1 MNILDYIT
9 IILFSIGVLI
19 TGVSFSKTGKD
30 MKSFFSGGGN
40 VPWGMSGLSLFMGF
54 FSAGTFVVW
63 GAIAYSYG
71 MVSIIIQL
79 TMAVAGYAVG
89 TWIAPRWHRTHS
101 LTAAEYITGLLG
113 VKTQK
118 TYTYIFLAVSV
129 FTTGSFLY
137 PVAKIVEVTTGIPLT
152 TAIFALG
159 AFSMVYVALGGLRGV
174 VVTDVLQFVILFAAV
189 VIAVPL
195 AFDKIGGVGT
205 FFEKVPEGFFE
216 LFEGEYTPGFV
227 IAFAIYNMFF
237 LGGNWA
243 YVQRYTSVK
252 TERDSR
258 KTGWLFGVLYTI
270 SPILWMLIPMIYRV
284 YNPSLSGLENEGA
297 YLLMCKEAMP
307 DGLLGLMLGG
317 MIFATASSLNATL
330 NISAGVVTNDIFKRV
345 RPDASE
351 KTLMNVARIST
362 WGFGIMAIIV
372 ALLIRSM
379 GGIVNVVISVAALT
393 GVPVYLPV
401 IWSLFSKRQTART
414 ILSATFISLAI
425 NLIFKFVTPHF
436 GLALDRTW
444 EMIVGTAVPV
454 ILLAGIEV
462 VLKAKEFIAPEYMAY
477 ISGRNVRMRQE
488 NAGDTEESK
497 RTDRFTQK
505 VLGIGLGLSGVLI
518 TVLGFI
524 AEENIVVPVAVGLV
538 VTLIGIYLLILSLRR
553 PL

>member
-63 GAIAYSYG
+63 GSIAYSYG

-89 TWIAPRWHRTHS
+89 TWIAPRWHCTHS
-101 LTAAEYITGLLG
+101 LTAAEYITGRLG

-330 NISAGVVTNDIFKRV
+330 NISAGVVTNDIFKRM

-401 IWSLFSKRQTART
+401 IWSLFSKRQTSRT
-414 ILSATFISLAI
+414 ILSATFISLTI

-497 RTDRFTQK
+497 RTNRFTQK

>member
-63 GAIAYSYG
+63 GSIAYSYG

-101 LTAAEYITGLLG
+101 LTAAEYITGRLG

-152 TAIFALG
+152 AAIFALG

-345 RPDASE
+345 RPNASE

>member
-54 FSAGTFVVW
+54 FSAGTFVVC
-63 GAIAYSYG
+63 GSIAYSYG

-101 LTAAEYITGLLG
+101 LTAAEYITGRLG

-330 NISAGVVTNDIFKRV
+330 NISAGVVTNDIFKRM
-345 RPDASE
+345 RPNASE
-351 KTLMNVARIST
+351 ETLMNVARIST

>member
-63 GAIAYSYG
+63 GSIAYSYG

-101 LTAAEYITGLLG
+101 LTAAEYITGRLG

-330 NISAGVVTNDIFKRV
+330 NISAGVVTNDIFKRMC
-345 RPDASE
+345 PNASE
-351 KTLMNVARIST
+351 ETLMNVARIST

-538 VTLIGIYLLILSLRR
+538 VALIGIYLLVLSLRR

>member
-63 GAIAYSYG
+63 GSIAYSYG

-101 LTAAEYITGLLG
+101 LTAAEYITGRLG

-330 NISAGVVTNDIFKRV
+330 NISAGVVTNDIFKRM
-345 RPDASE
+345 RPNASE
-351 KTLMNVARIST
+351 ETLMNVARIST

-497 RTDRFTQK
+497 RTDRSTQK

>member
-63 GAIAYSYG
+63 GSIAYSYG

-101 LTAAEYITGLLG
+101 LTAAEYITGRLG

-297 YLLMCKEAMP
+297 YLPMCKEAMP

-330 NISAGVVTNDIFKRV
+330 NISAGVVTNDIFKRM
-345 RPDASE
+345 RPNASE
-351 KTLMNVARIST
+351 ETLMNVARIST

>member
-40 VPWGMSGLSLFMGF
+40 VPWGLSGLSLFMGF

-63 GAIAYSYG
+63 GSIANSYG

-101 LTAAEYITGLLG
+101 LTAAEYITGRLG

-330 NISAGVVTNDIFKRV
+330 NISAGVVTNDIFKRM

-362 WGFGIMAIIV
+362 WGFGIMAIII

-414 ILSATFISLAI
+414 ILSATFISLTI

-497 RTDRFTQK
+497 RTNRFTQK

-538 VTLIGIYLLILSLRR
+538 VTLTGIYLLILSLRR

>member
-63 GAIAYSYG
+63 GSIAYSYG

-101 LTAAEYITGLLG
+101 LTAGEYITGRLG

-330 NISAGVVTNDIFKRV
+330 NISAGVVTNDIFKRM

>member
-63 GAIAYSYG
+63 GSIAYSYG

-89 TWIAPRWHRTHS
+89 TWIAPRWHSTHS
-101 LTAAEYITGLLG
+101 LTAAEYITGRLG

-345 RPDASE
+345 RPNASE

>member
-63 GAIAYSYG
+63 GSIAYSYG

-101 LTAAEYITGLLG
+101 LTAAEYITGRLG

-330 NISAGVVTNDIFKRV
+330 NISAGVVTNDIFKRM

-505 VLGIGLGLSGVLI
+505 VLGIGPGLSGVLI

>member
-63 GAIAYSYG
+63 GSIAYSYG

-101 LTAAEYITGLLG
+101 LTAAEYITGRLG

-330 NISAGVVTNDIFKRV
+330 NISAGVVTNDIFKRM

-362 WGFGIMAIIV
+362 WGVGIMAIIV

>member
-63 GAIAYSYG
+63 GSIAYSYG

-101 LTAAEYITGLLG
+101 LTAAEYITGRLG

-330 NISAGVVTNDIFKRV
+330 NISAGVVTNDIFKRM

-362 WGFGIMAIIV
+362 WGFGIMAIII

-538 VTLIGIYLLILSLRR
+538 VTLTGIYLLILSLRR
-553 PL
+553 LL

>member
-63 GAIAYSYG
+63 GSIAYSYG

-101 LTAAEYITGLLG
+101 LTAAEYITGRLG

-118 TYTYIFLAVSV
+118 TYTDIFLAVSV

-330 NISAGVVTNDIFKRV
+330 NISAGVVTNDIFKRM
-345 RPDASE
+345 RPNASE

-414 ILSATFISLAI
+414 ILSATFVSLAI

-538 VTLIGIYLLILSLRR
+538 VALIGIYLLVLSLRR

>member
-1 MNILDYIT
+1 M
-9 IILFSIGVLI
+9 LI

-63 GAIAYSYG
+63 GSIAYSYG

-101 LTAAEYITGLLG
+101 LTAAEYITGRLG

-330 NISAGVVTNDIFKRV
+330 NISAGVVTNDIFKRM

-477 ISGRNVRMRQE
+477 ISERNVRMRQE

>member
-63 GAIAYSYG
+63 GSIAYSYG

-101 LTAAEYITGLLG
+101 LTAAEYITGRLG

-330 NISAGVVTNDIFKRV
+330 NISAGVVTNDIFKRM
-345 RPDASE
+345 RPNASE
-351 KTLMNVARIST
+351 ETLMNVARIST

-414 ILSATFISLAI
+414 ILSATFISLTI

-538 VTLIGIYLLILSLRR
+538 VTLTGIYLLILSLRR

>member
-63 GAIAYSYG
+63 GSIAYSYG

-101 LTAAEYITGLLG
+101 LTAAEYITGRLG

-159 AFSMVYVALGGLRGV
+159 AFSMVYVALGGLRGL

-195 AFDKIGGVGT
+195 AFDKIGGVGA

-330 NISAGVVTNDIFKRV
+330 NISAGVVTNDIFKRM
-345 RPDASE
+345 RPNASE
-351 KTLMNVARIST
+351 ETLMNVARIST

>member
-40 VPWGMSGLSLFMGF
+40 VPWGMSGLTLFTGF

-63 GAIAYSYG
+63 GSIAYSYG

-101 LTAAEYITGLLG
+101 LTAAEYITGRLG

-330 NISAGVVTNDIFKRV
+330 NISAGVVTNDIFKRM

-553 PL
+553 LL

>member
-63 GAIAYSYG
+63 GSIAYSYG

-101 LTAAEYITGLLG
+101 LTAAEYITGRLG

-118 TYTYIFLAVSV
+118 TYTYIFLAVSA

-330 NISAGVVTNDIFKRV
+330 NISAGVVTNDIFKRM

-362 WGFGIMAIIV
+362 WGFGIMAIII

-414 ILSATFISLAI
+414 ILSATFISLTI

-497 RTDRFTQK
+497 RTNRFTQK

-538 VTLIGIYLLILSLRR
+538 VTLTGIYLLILSLRR

>member
-63 GAIAYSYG
+63 GSIAYSYG

-101 LTAAEYITGLLG
+101 LTAAEYITGRLG

-330 NISAGVVTNDIFKRV
+330 NISAGVVTNDIFKRM
-345 RPDASE
+345 RPNASE
-351 KTLMNVARIST
+351 ETLMNVARIST

-414 ILSATFISLAI
+414 ILSATFVSLAI

>member
-63 GAIAYSYG
+63 GSIAYSYG

-101 LTAAEYITGLLG
+101 LTAAEYITGRLG

-330 NISAGVVTNDIFKRV
+330 NISAGVVTNDIFKRM

-477 ISGRNVRMRQE
+477 ISERNVRMRQE

-497 RTDRFTQK
+497 RADRFTQK

>member
-63 GAIAYSYG
+63 GSIAYSYG

-101 LTAAEYITGLLG
+101 LTAAEYITGRLG

-195 AFDKIGGVGT
+195 AFDKIGGVGA

-307 DGLLGLMLGG
+307 DGLLGLMLGR

-330 NISAGVVTNDIFKRV
+330 NISAGVVTNDIFKRM
-345 RPDASE
+345 RPNASE
-351 KTLMNVARIST
+351 ETLMNVARIST

>member
-63 GAIAYSYG
+63 GSIAYSYG

-101 LTAAEYITGLLG
+101 LTAAEYITGRLG

-330 NISAGVVTNDIFKRV
+330 NISAGVVTNDIFKRM

-362 WGFGIMAIIV
+362 WGFGIMAIII

-393 GVPVYLPV
+393 GAPVYLPV

-414 ILSATFISLAI
+414 ILSATFISLTI

-497 RTDRFTQK
+497 RTNRFTQK

-538 VTLIGIYLLILSLRR
+538 VTLTGIYLLILSLRR

>member
-63 GAIAYSYG
+63 GSIAYSYG

-101 LTAAEYITGLLG
+101 LTAAEYITGRLG

-330 NISAGVVTNDIFKRV
+330 NISAGVVTNDIFKRM

-497 RTDRFTQK
+497 RTNRFTQK

-538 VTLIGIYLLILSLRR
+538 VTLTGIYLLILSLRR
-553 PL
+553 LL

>member
-63 GAIAYSYG
+63 GSIAYSYG

-101 LTAAEYITGLLG
+101 LTAAEYITGRLG

-129 FTTGSFLY
+129 YTTGSFLY

-345 RPDASE
+345 RPNASE

>member
-54 FSAGTFVVW
+54 FSAGTFVLW
-63 GAIAYSYG
+63 GSIDYSYG
-71 MVSIIIQL
+71 MVSIIILL
-79 TMAVAGYAVG
+79 TMSVAGYAVG

-101 LTAAEYITGLLG
+101 LTAAEYITGRLG

-330 NISAGVVTNDIFKRV
+330 NISAGVVTNDIFKRM
-345 RPDASE
+345 RPNASE
-351 KTLMNVARIST
+351 ETLMNVARIST